1 MSFRRGARLLHPR
14 AEPRR
19 NRITKPGQFGRASC
33 IGGVRGHCRHDATV
47 ATSTDVPFTLGPMSL
62 QAVLAECA
70 RLASGAGAGALA
82 SVARRRGSLPM
93 SATAKMLVTA
103 SGARLGT
110 VGGGCLEAEITE
122 RALEVIERRVPIVSE
137 HTLNAELAGDYG
149 LTCGGTAIMFIEPV
163 FTDPVLTTIYREC
176 IALLGRG
183 ERAMMASGL
192 DWVSGPEKALLTP
205 SGSWIGSASGRLRDA
220 TALATAAGEEQR
232 YEGDVFVE
240 RVAGAPRLI
249 VFGGG
254 HVGARVAEAAAFAGW
269 RVTVVDDR
277 PDFADASRLPFAERT
292 LVCDFH
298 DLPATLGADADTYV
312 VVATRGHQHDAL
324 IVEQLGRRDL
334 RYLGMLG
341 SRRKVALTWRLLATA
356 GVPEARLAA
365 IHAPI
370 GLSIGADTPEEIAVS
385 IVAEMIAVRRAG
397 SRRRGGVG
405 VEAGSAEG

>member
-1 MSFRRGARLLHPR
+1 
-14 AEPRR
+14 
-19 NRITKPGQFGRASC
+19 
-33 IGGVRGHCRHDATV
+33 
-47 ATSTDVPFTLGPMSL
+47 MSL
-62 QAVLAECA
+62 QTILAECA
-70 RLASGAGAGALA
+70 RLAGGAGAGALA

-122 RALEVIERRVPIVSE
+122 RALEVIERRLPVVSE

-149 LTCGGTAIMFIEPV
+149 LTCGGTAVMFIEPV
-163 FTDPVLTTIYREC
+163 IVDTTLASIYREAA
-176 IALLGRG
+176 ALLGRG
-183 ERAMMASGL
+183 ERAMMATGL
-192 DWVSGPEKALLTP
+192 EWSAGPEKGILLP
-205 SGSWIGSASGRLRDA
+205 DGAWIGSTHPGIREEAERAHGAD
-220 TALATAAGEEQR
+220 EEQR
-232 YEGDVFVE
+232 FEGRMFAE
-240 RVAGAPRLI
+240 RIAGAPRLI

-254 HVGARVAEAAAFAGW
+254 HVGARVAEAASFAGW

-277 PDFADASRLPFAERT
+277 PDFADPARLPFAEQAV
-292 LVCDFH
+292 VCDFH
-298 DLPATLGADADTYV
+298 DLPATLGVDADTYI

-324 IVEQLGRRDL
+324 IVEQLARRDV

-341 SRRKVALTWRLLATA
+341 SRRKVALTWRLLAGE
-356 GVPEARLAA
+356 GVPTERLEA

-397 SRRRGGVG
+397 SRRRGGI
-405 VEAGSAEG
+405 EAEATSSLS